1 MKNKLIHFIFSLI
14 YIISSLIG
22 MILLP
27 FFMNQP
33 WVGTYVIC
41 LLGYLALGFLLLIL
55 FHSLITKYECS
66 HCHHQF
72 KINFFKDLFT
82 IGSNQGKKITCP
94 NCKKTDYVQ
103 KISE

>member
-1 MKNKLIHFIFSLI
+1 
-14 YIISSLIG
+14 
-22 MILLP
+22 
-27 FFMNQP
+27 MNQT

-82 IGSNQGKKITCP
+82 IGYKKVKAGFFIDNIASKKVMEKCNMKKIDFEEDITYRDETHHCIYYEIT
-94 NCKKTDYVQ
+94 K
-103 KISE
+103 

>member
-1 MKNKLIHFIFSLI
+1 MKNKLTHFILSLI